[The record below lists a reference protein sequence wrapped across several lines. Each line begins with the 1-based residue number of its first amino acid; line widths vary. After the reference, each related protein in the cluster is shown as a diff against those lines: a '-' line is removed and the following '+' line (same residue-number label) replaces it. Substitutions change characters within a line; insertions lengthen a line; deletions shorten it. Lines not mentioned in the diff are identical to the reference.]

1 MKYLSIISTKWNLS
15 MKPLDIKRGDVFRVT
30 MNKANGIT
38 PKKGD
43 ESRDKYFVVL
53 GFDNDGNVYGG
64 VVFNSYININLPPYV
79 QAMQYAITRIE
90 YEFLSNDSYIDC
102 SSIKIVKKSKLL
114 KSRHLGILKSSDVVN
129 VTNKLKTNYRISKIE
144 LKRFGIL

>member
-114 KSRHLGILKSSDVVN
+114 KIRHLGILKSSDVVN